1 MISPF
6 ETKHSSTDKNTP
18 DDPWTAA
25 TLLPDSSPE
34 AWLVSY
40 IDILILLVTLLVLLL
55 ALQNRTL
62 EKNATTTMRTE
73 VVTQLQAPT
82 NRRPIVPLALK
93 APEATL
99 PVAPTAEISA
109 NPDDVSGDTVASA
122 PEQRT
127 ESASKTVQ
135 WNVPSTGR
143 QKSATGLNAL
153 RTTNSGGSTGEQFA
167 VRSTSTGRQ
176 KSATGLNALRATNS
190 GGSTGEQFAVRSTGD
205 LQDQVE
211 FIREAEHIRLEINDT
226 VFFESGS
233 ADMKTQSTTLLE
245 KLVEMLKRHP
255 GRIAIEGHTD
265 DRPIA
270 TTRYPSNWELSAA
283 RASMVARY
291 LIMHGIEADRLQA
304 IGYADTRPRS
314 TNDSEAGRAHNRR
327 VTLMIYPHQ
336 P

>member
-143 QKSATGLNAL
+143 QKSTTGLNAL
-153 RTTNSGGSTGEQFA
+153 RATNSGGSTGEQFA

>member
-1 MISPF
+1 
-6 ETKHSSTDKNTP
+6 
-18 DDPWTAA
+18 
-25 TLLPDSSPE
+25 
-34 AWLVSY
+34 
-40 IDILILLVTLLVLLL
+40 
-55 ALQNRTL
+55 
-62 EKNATTTMRTE
+62 
-73 VVTQLQAPT
+73 
-82 NRRPIVPLALK
+82 
-93 APEATL
+93 
-99 PVAPTAEISA
+99 
-109 NPDDVSGDTVASA
+109 
-122 PEQRT
+122 
-127 ESASKTVQ
+127 
-135 WNVPSTGR
+135 
-143 QKSATGLNAL
+143 
-153 RTTNSGGSTGEQFA
+153 
-167 VRSTSTGRQ
+167 
-176 KSATGLNALRATNS
+176 LNALRATNS

-327 VTLMIYPHQ
+327 VTLMIYPHE